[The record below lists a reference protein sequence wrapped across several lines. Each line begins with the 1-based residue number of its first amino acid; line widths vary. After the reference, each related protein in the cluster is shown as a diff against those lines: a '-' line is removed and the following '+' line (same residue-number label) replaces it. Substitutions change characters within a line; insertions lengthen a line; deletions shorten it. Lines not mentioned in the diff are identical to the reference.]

1 MNKNLKGLYDLKN
14 SNMPEL
20 SKYEEQKLRKEVM
33 SNKKL
38 FAQNKD
44 LFAEEKRF
52 SSCSLYSP
60 CHICHKCLNKASHLY
75 VRCQNC
81 GIPICT
87 HRNKDRMTMI
97 KRKNF
102 QIKVSETTLNKL
114 KEISDL
120 LGV

>member
-20 SKYEEQKLRKEVM
+20 SKFEEQKLRKEVM

-52 SSCSLYSP
+52 CFL
-60 CHICHKCLNKASHLY
+60 
-75 VRCQNC
+75 
-81 GIPICT
+81 
-87 HRNKDRMTMI
+87 
-97 KRKNF
+97 
-102 QIKVSETTLNKL
+102 
-114 KEISDL
+114 EIS
-120 LGV
+120 VISQKKFQNPYFSSI